1 MVQKLKKQQ
10 GELTRRTILE
20 VTARRFAQHG
30 FQGTSLESIAKQVG
44 VAKSSVLWHFGSK
57 EALLFEVISGVMSKW
72 EKEQTAE
79 LLALTDS
86 RERFSRLVEAYK
98 RLVRERPDTLLLFLT
113 VMFEGIDSNPELTQ
127 KFRDMYKGYRA
138 AIKLALELGMQEGV
152 FRKDLGAEDMASFVL
167 ATFDGIFI
175 QWYLDRE
182 HFDLDASFEH
192 LKKVVGRYID
202 PPVPALSDKAVA
214 QPGATN

>member
-10 GELTRRTILE
+10 GEATRKLILE

-30 FQGTSLESIAKQVG
+30 FQGTSLEAIAKQVG

-57 EALLFEVISGVMSKW
+57 ETLLYEVISGVMSKW

-86 RERFSRLVEAYK
+86 RERLSRLVEAYK
-98 RLVRERPDTLLLFLT
+98 RLMRERPDTLLLFLT
-113 VMFEGIDSNPELTQ
+113 VMFEGIDANPELTQ
-127 KFRDMYKGYRA
+127 KFREMYKGYRA
-138 AIKLALELGMQEGV
+138 AIKLALELGVQEGA
-152 FRKDLGAEDMASFVL
+152 FRKDLPSEDMASFVL
-167 ATFDGIFI
+167 AAFDGVFI

-182 HFDLDASFEH
+182 HFDLDVAMEH
-192 LKKVVGRYID
+192 LKKVVGRFID
-202 PPVPALSDKAVA
+202 APVAAVSDKPIA
-214 QPGATN
+214 QPSAN

>member
-10 GELTRRTILE
+10 GEATRKLILE

-30 FQGTSLESIAKQVG
+30 FQGTSLEAIAKQVG

-57 EALLFEVISGVMSKW
+57 ETLLYEVISGVMSKW

-86 RERFSRLVEAYK
+86 RERLSRLVEAYK
-98 RLVRERPDTLLLFLT
+98 RLMRERPDTLLLFLT
-113 VMFEGIDSNPELTQ
+113 VMFEGIDANPELTQ
-127 KFRDMYKGYRA
+127 KFREMYKGYRA
-138 AIKLALELGMQEGV
+138 AIKLALELGVQEGA
-152 FRKDLGAEDMASFVL
+152 FRKDLPSEDMASFVL
-167 ATFDGIFI
+167 AAFDGVFI

-182 HFDLDASFEH
+182 HFDLDVAMEH
-192 LKKVVGRYID
+192 LKKVVGRFID
-202 PPVPALSDKAVA
+202 APVAAVSDKPIE
-214 QPGATN
+214 QPSAN

>member
-10 GELTRRTILE
+10 GEATRKQILE

-30 FQGTSLESIAKQVG
+30 FQGTSLEAIAKQVG

-57 EALLFEVISGVMSKW
+57 EALLYEVISGVMTKW

-86 RERFSRLVEAYK
+86 RERFNQLIEAYK
-98 RLVRERPDTLLLFLT
+98 RLMRERSDTLLLFLT
-113 VMFEGIDSNPELTQ
+113 VMFEGIDANPELTQ
-127 KFRDMYKGYRA
+127 KFREMYQGYRA
-138 AIKLALELGMQEGV
+138 AIKLALELGVQEGV
-152 FRKDLGAEDMASFVL
+152 FRKDLGADDMAAFVL
-167 ATFDGIFI
+167 AAFDGLFV

-182 HFDLDASFEH
+182 HFDLDAAMEH
-192 LKKVVGRYID
+192 LKKVVSRFID
-202 PPVPALSDKAVA
+202 TPVASVPDKPVA
-214 QPGATN
+214 QAGAAN